1 MNKKVVILVVI
12 PGLVLVLFAVAWAC
26 GYRVNV
32 TSSLP
37 LGLYRLTDERPQ
49 RGSIVFF
56 CLESEHFIKLARA
69 REYAGTGT
77 CPGALRALGK
87 EVYGLPGD
95 LVSIGADGSIS
106 INHQTIPGS
115 AARDVDSK
123 GRPMPKPALT
133 AGNIPVG
140 QALTLSLHHQGSFD
154 GRYFGLVSLSNLRQ
168 ARPVL
173 TFKKRG
179 QHGSRQ
185 GVSGCG
191 SRGSIPAT
199 GGKPRNE
206 HSG

>member
-1 MNKKVVILVVI
+1 MNRKVVMLTGIASS
-12 PGLVLVLFAVAWAC
+12 VLVMFSVVWAC

-56 CLESEHFIKLARA
+56 CLESERFIKLARV
-69 REYAGTGT
+69 REYAGPGT

-95 LVSIGADGSIS
+95 LVSIGADGLIS
-106 INHQTIPGS
+106 INHQIIPGS

-123 GRPMPKPALT
+123 GRPMPKPELT
-133 AGNIPVG
+133 AGIIPAG

-154 GRYFGLVSLSNLRQ
+154 GRYFGLVSLHSLRQ
-168 ARPVL
+168 TRPVL

-179 QHGSRQ
+179 QHGTGQ
-185 GVSGCG
+185 GVSECS
-191 SRGSIPAT
+191 SRSSIPAA
-199 GGKPRNE
+199 
-206 HSG
+206 

>member
-1 MNKKVVILVVI
+1 MNRKVV
-12 PGLVLVLFAVAWAC
+12 VLVGIASSVLVMFSVVWAC

-95 LVSIGADGSIS
+95 LVSIGADGLIS
-106 INHQTIPGS
+106 INHQIIPGS

-123 GRPMPKPALT
+123 GRPMPKPELT
-133 AGNIPVG
+133 AGIIPAG

-154 GRYFGLVSLSNLRQ
+154 GRYFGLVSLHSLRQ
-168 ARPVL
+168 TRPVL

-179 QHGSRQ
+179 QHGTGQ
-185 GVSGCG
+185 GVSECS
-191 SRGSIPAT
+191 SRSSIPAA
-199 GGKPRNE
+199 
-206 HSG
+206 

>member
-1 MNKKVVILVVI
+1 MNRKVAWLVVI
-12 PGLVLVLFAVAWAC
+12 PGLVLVLFSVAWAY

-95 LVSIGADGSIS
+95 LVSIGADGLIS

-123 GRPMPKPALT
+123 GRPMPKPELT
-133 AGNIPVG
+133 AGIIPAG
-140 QALTLSLHHQGSFD
+140 QALTLSLYHQGSFD
-154 GRYFGLVSLSNLRQ
+154 GRYFGLVSLHSLRQ

-179 QHGSRQ
+179 QHGTGQ
-185 GVSGCG
+185 GVSECS
-191 SRGSIPAT
+191 SRSSIPAA
-199 GGKPRNE
+199 
-206 HSG
+206 

>member
-1 MNKKVVILVVI
+1 MNRKVV
-12 PGLVLVLFAVAWAC
+12 VLVGIASSVLVMFSVVWAC

-56 CLESEHFIKLARA
+56 CLESSAFQRLARA
-69 REYAGTGT
+69 REYAGPGT

-95 LVSIGADGSIS
+95 LVSIGADGLIS
-106 INHQTIPGS
+106 INHQIIPGS
-115 AARDVDSK
+115 AAQDVDSK
-123 GRPMPKPALT
+123 GRPMPKPELT
-133 AGNIPVG
+133 AGIIPAG
-140 QALTLSLHHQGSFD
+140 QALTLSLYHQGSFD
-154 GRYFGLVSLSNLRQ
+154 GRYFGLVSLHRLRQ

-179 QHGSRQ
+179 QHGTGQ
-185 GVSGCG
+185 GVSECS
-191 SRGSIPAT
+191 SRGSIPAA
-199 GGKPRNE
+199 
-206 HSG
+206 

>member
-1 MNKKVVILVVI
+1 MKILFRCI
-12 PGLVLVLFAVAWAC
+12 KLVFLTVCFFTTAWAC

-56 CLESEHFIKLARA
+56 CLESERFIKLARV
-69 REYAGTGT
+69 REYAGPGT

-95 LVSIGADGSIS
+95 LVSIGADGLIS

-123 GRPMPKPALT
+123 GRPMPKPELT
-133 AGNIPVG
+133 AGIIPAG

-154 GRYFGLVSLSNLRQ
+154 GRYFGLVSLHSLRQ
-168 ARPVL
+168 TRPVL

-179 QHGSRQ
+179 QHGTGQ
-185 GVSGCG
+185 GVSECS
-191 SRGSIPAT
+191 SRSSIPAA
-199 GGKPRNE
+199 
-206 HSG
+206 

>member
-1 MNKKVVILVVI
+1 MNRKVVMLTGIASS
-12 PGLVLVLFAVAWAC
+12 VLVMFSVAWAY

-69 REYAGTGT
+69 REYAGPGT

-95 LVSIGADGSIS
+95 LVSIGADGLIS

-123 GRPMPKPALT
+123 GRPMPKPELT
-133 AGNIPVG
+133 AGIIPAG

-154 GRYFGLVSLSNLRQ
+154 GRYFGLVSLHSLRQ

-179 QHGSRQ
+179 QHGTGQ
-185 GVSGCG
+185 GVSECS
-191 SRGSIPAT
+191 SRSSIPAA
-199 GGKPRNE
+199 
-206 HSG
+206 

>member
-1 MNKKVVILVVI
+1 MNRKVVMLTGIASS
-12 PGLVLVLFAVAWAC
+12 VLVMFSVAWAY

-56 CLESEHFIKLARA
+56 CLESEHFIKLARV
-69 REYAGTGT
+69 REYAGPGT

-95 LVSIGADGSIS
+95 LVSIGADGLIS

-123 GRPMPKPALT
+123 GRPMPKPELT
-133 AGNIPVG
+133 AGIIPAG

-154 GRYFGLVSLSNLRQ
+154 GRYFGLVSLHSLRQ

-179 QHGSRQ
+179 QHGTGQ
-185 GVSGCG
+185 GVSGCS
-191 SRGSIPAT
+191 SRSSIPAA
-199 GGKPRNE
+199 
-206 HSG
+206 